1 MSAPATLA
9 WFARHEFRLAWR
21 DLSFLLQGGRRRQS
35 IWVFTGL
42 AAFVV
47 ALHVVALGVVPSAA
61 GDARHPDK
69 AFLLALTGSGFLAWT
84 LLLSQA
90 METVTRFFY
99 ERADLDLILASP
111 IAAWRLFAVRILAV
125 AVTMGAMAG
134 LLAGPFIN
142 VLAFIAGPRVL
153 AAYAVVMALAC
164 LAAALAVCLTLLL
177 FYLAGPKRTRLFAQ
191 IMAAV
196 TGAGFVVGIQAVAI
210 SSQGSMSRLAMFQS
224 PAWIAATPGLESP
237 FWWPARAVLGDVPA
251 LAAVLAITLGFFA
264 VTVAGAAPAFAANV
278 LTVASLPADAAGR
291 PPVQAFRFRQRSR
304 VQVLR
309 WKEWTLLRRDPWL
322 MSQSLMQL
330 LYLLPPALLL
340 WHNFQPGNG
349 RIVMLVPVLVMAAGQ
364 LAGGLAWL
372 AISGEDAPDLVATA
386 PVAAG
391 AIQGAKMTSVLAVVA
406 LPVLPIAVAMA
417 FVAPAMAA
425 ITVAGAALAAAGASA
440 IQLIFKTRGRRAN
453 FRRRQTASRFATF
466 AEAFLSIAVAAAAGL
481 AAGGLWTFA
490 LVPAVFAVI
499 VLLAA
504 RALAP
509 HDRP

>member
-1 MSAPATLA
+1 MSGPATLA

-21 DLSFLLQGGRRRQS
+21 DMFFMLQGGRRGRGVW
-35 IWVFTGL
+35 IFIGL

-47 ALHVVALGVVPSAA
+47 ALHLVALGVVSSSAN
-61 GDARHPDK
+61 DARHPGK

-111 IAAWRLFAVRILAV
+111 VAAWRLFAVRILAI

-142 VLAFIAGPRVL
+142 VLAFFSGPRVL
-153 AAYAVVMALAC
+153 AAYAVFMALAC
-164 LAAALAVCLTLLL
+164 LAAGLAVCLTFLL

-196 TGAGFVVGIQAVAI
+196 TGAGFVIGIQAVAI

-224 PAWIAATPGLESP
+224 PAWIAAAPGPESP
-237 FWWPARAVLGDVPA
+237 VWWPARAALGDMPA
-251 LAAVLAITLGFFA
+251 LGAVLAITLCFFA
-264 VTVAGAAPAFAANV
+264 ITVACAAPAFAANV
-278 LTVASLPADAAGR
+278 LTVASLPTDAAGSA
-291 PPVQAFRFRQRSR
+291 PVRAFRFRQRSR
-304 VQVLR
+304 VQALR

-372 AISGEDAPDLVATA
+372 AVSGEDAPDLVATA
-386 PVAAG
+386 PVASG
-391 AIQGAKMTSVLAVVA
+391 AIHGAKITSVLAVVA
-406 LPVLPIAVAMA
+406 LPVLPIAAAMA
-417 FVAPAMAA
+417 FVAPGMAA
-425 ITVAGAALAAAGASA
+425 ITVAGAGLAAAGASA
-440 IQLIFKTRGRRAN
+440 IQLIFKTQARRVN

-466 AEAFLSIAVAAAAGL
+466 AEAFLSIGVAAGAGL
-481 AAGGLWTFA
+481 AAAGFWVFA
-490 LVPAVFAVI
+490 LVPAIFAAL